1 MEWYVKA
8 IQKYAE
14 FSGRSRRKEYWIFT
28 LINTIIGII
37 LTSLQSISEL
47 FVVLTVLYSLFVL
60 IPGIA
65 VTVRR
70 FHDIGRS
77 GFWIL
82 ISFIPLVGSIILFV
96 FTLLDSEQGENKY
109 GPNPKFE

>member
-1 MEWYVKA
+1 MEWYVKV
-8 IQKYAE
+8 IKKYAE
-14 FSGRSRRKEYWIFT
+14 FSGRSRRTEYWIFT
-28 LINTIIGII
+28 LFNTIIGII

-70 FHDIGRS
+70 LHDIGRS

-82 ISFIPLVGSIILFV
+82 ISFIPIIGSIILFV
-96 FTLLDSEQGENKY
+96 FTLLDSEQGENRY